1 MRSPRPRFIRCARI
15 AEAGR
20 LVEVAARVQ
29 LVIVV
34 EDKGRTVKI
43 ITSGFTDKIDD
54 RSRIPAIFSE
64 KLVGHDSGFLNGIR
78 IVQRYLASRN
88 TWVVDVLT
96 VDHKVVR

>member
-43 ITSGFTDKIDD
+43 ITSGFTDKIND
-54 RSRIPAIFSE
+54 RSRISAVFCE
-64 KLVGHDSGFLNGIR
+64 KLVGYYPGFLNGIR
-78 IVQRYLASRN
+78 IVKRYLASRN
-88 TWVVDVLT
+88 AGIVDILA
-96 VDHKVVR
+96 VDHEVV